1 MTIVSQRMVVPVP
14 PQRNSVPKPY
24 RKLLG
29 CEMSSDNELSGSA
42 TWAWNAPD
50 PSSIRAAQTQR
61 GPPLCNRHCWRDHAP
76 QSRVGLQVR
85 AHWDPQTRGWISRP
99 GGHAQPPVLL
109 LSWSFAE
116 QQHSL
121 SNGWRDWGGGNF
133 IEVCRCSGGAAL
145 KGCLCQMTGFKWH
158 QRECHD
164 WGFASKL
171 WMPLASCAANLRG

>member
-61 GPPLCNRHCWRDHAP
+61 GPPLCNRHCRRDHAP

-121 SNGWRDWGGGNF
+121 SNGWRDWGGGQF
-133 IEVCRCSGGAAL
+133 HWSVPVQR
-145 KGCLCQMTGFKWH
+145 GCCTE
-158 QRECHD
+158 RVPVSDD
-164 WGFASKL
+164 WFQVAPA
-171 WMPLASCAANLRG
+171 WMPWLRIC